1 MGRVAKYNLY
11 KGVSLLLTFGTPIVT
26 LLCSGE
32 FFVHK
37 EGASV
42 SAAGVFVLL
51 IMLCIFKDKIVENFK
66 LPSAFVISAVVLV
79 LLWLIESIIKPIK
92 LICILTMCA
101 TGIDEFTFKN
111 WYKRIERILP
121 DDVSNYKHVGFIFA
135 KSKNIKGGDTNA

>member
-26 LLCSGE
+26 LLCSGK
-32 FFVHK
+32 FFVHN

-66 LPSAFVISAVVLV
+66 LPSAFVISTVALV

-92 LICILTMCA
+92 LICILTICA
-101 TGIDEFTFKN
+101 TGVDELTFKS
-111 WYKRIERILP
+111 WYKRIEHTLP
-121 DDVSNYKHVGFIFA
+121 DSISDYKHIGFIFA
-135 KSKNIKGGDTNA
+135 KSENVKGGDTNA